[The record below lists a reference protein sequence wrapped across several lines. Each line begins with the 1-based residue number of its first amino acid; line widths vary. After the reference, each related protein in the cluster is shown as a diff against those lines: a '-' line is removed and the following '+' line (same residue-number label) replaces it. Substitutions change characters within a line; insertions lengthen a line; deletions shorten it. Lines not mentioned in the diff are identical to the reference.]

1 MNSDLPEP
9 TTFSDYLQLVP
20 IRKGYGEAAGPSPQ
34 WRRTCVFPE
43 TAMCGAQP
51 RSLERFFVNAADTCP
66 VLLRPT
72 VRTDAQAVSARSC
85 AARARR
91 ARTRMI
97 WSKL

>member
-1 MNSDLPEP
+1 M
-9 TTFSDYLQLVP
+9 
-20 IRKGYGEAAGPSPQ
+20 R
-34 WRRTCVFPE
+34 
-43 TAMCGAQP
+43 GAQH

-66 VLLRPT
+66 VLLHPT
-72 VRTDAQAVSARSC
+72 VRTGAQAGSARSC